1 MVFVTLNNL
10 SLVKFS
16 NFNQVRG
23 LLGRGLHIAYVIN
36 VQNDL
41 KRLQLE
47 LFNYLI
53 DTRLVIIRIKFDA
66 WHHNSAGN
74 HKTCQKERH
83 SKIMKPQKLNTFN
96 LFIYLT
102 PTGPIFCVM
111 SCWVNRLR
119 ITGTDFIH
127 VCIGLIRRESNFKKY
142 FVDPTKFNLCI
153 WRNWTNKNDKIGLC
167 EIVFLG
173 LNFIPVR
180 ISFGECIFGIFH
192 TVDNDA
198 IDAF

>member
-16 NFNQVRG
+16 NFNLVRG

-83 SKIMKPQKLNTFN
+83 SKIMKPQNLNTFI
-96 LFIYLT
+96 LFIYST
-102 PTGPIFCVM
+102 PTGPNLCGALNVLLSKPPTHPGHRFLHV
-111 SCWVNRLR
+111 
-119 ITGTDFIH
+119 FI
-127 VCIGLIRRESNFKKY
+127 GSIRRESNF
-142 FVDPTKFNLCI
+142 
-153 WRNWTNKNDKIGLC
+153 
-167 EIVFLG
+167 
-173 LNFIPVR
+173 
-180 ISFGECIFGIFH
+180 
-192 TVDNDA
+192 
-198 IDAF
+198 

>member
-96 LFIYLT
+96 LFIYLFNPNRSKFLRNILLGKP
-102 PTGPIFCVM
+102 PTHHGHRFYTCMYRFNSPGIEFQEILCGSHQIQPM
-111 SCWVNRLR
+111 
-119 ITGTDFIH
+119 
-127 VCIGLIRRESNFKKY
+127 Y
-142 FVDPTKFNLCI
+142 MTKL
-153 WRNWTNKNDKIGLC
+153 D
-167 EIVFLG
+167 
-173 LNFIPVR
+173 
-180 ISFGECIFGIFH
+180 
-192 TVDNDA
+192 
-198 IDAF
+198 